1 MRRERLLI
9 KKAQMNYPLIGLII
23 VVAIAIVIV
32 LIKRNRKDQ
41 KEFEHE
47 LDKTEIHP
55 GTDDEPKAL

>member
-1 MRRERLLI
+1 
-9 KKAQMNYPLIGLII
+9 MNYPLIGLII